1 MITLIIGT
9 FVELPHSVVFIVSV
23 VLGGGFVLSLLYGML
38 YKIVPFMTWFHLSNM
53 GYFNVPMMREM
64 VPEKRMRV
72 QFILHFLSLLFIAL
86 GYFDLYLMQIG
97 AVLFTLSSVVLFYNL
112 LGPILIYTEI
122 RKEEPMSWEA

>member
-1 MITLIIGT
+1 
-9 FVELPHSVVFIVSV
+9 
-23 VLGGGFVLSLLYGML
+23 
-38 YKIVPFMTWFHLSNM
+38 MTWFHLSNM